1 VILGN
6 KPFPRHVCV
15 LRILASIP
23 RTCIVVEPSYID
35 IVDADTA
42 SQGSLG
48 TDRPL
53 SGRFAMFFLTE
64 IELAFSDRR
73 ILVANVANDQ
83 PLSTQ
88 NSPYQ
93 ILFPNEK
100 RLASFEVGLF
110 WLLSYSY
117 SYSYSMKWY
126 SYSEI
131 PHRVRVPL
139 TLMTSTKK
147 PGKTWNETP
156 RYTTSAISKRV
167 SWVKTVKA
175 IHDSKVPSPK

>member
-93 ILFPNEK
+93 ILVPNEK
-100 RLASFEVGLF
+100 RLASFEVGQF
-110 WLLSYSY
+110 WLL

-126 SYSEI
+126 SYSYSKI

-139 TLMTSTKK
+139 TLMSSTKK

-175 IHDSKVPSPK
+175 IHVSEVPSPK